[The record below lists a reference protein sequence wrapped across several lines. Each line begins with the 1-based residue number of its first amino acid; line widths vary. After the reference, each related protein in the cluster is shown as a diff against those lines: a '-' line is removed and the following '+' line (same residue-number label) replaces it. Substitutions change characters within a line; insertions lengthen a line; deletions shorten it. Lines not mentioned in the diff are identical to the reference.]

1 MNQDHRYKLIFEE
14 LMNISEDGFIVI
26 DEHGIITD
34 INDKYAEFLRHSK
47 EEIIGNPIEKIIPT
61 TSMYDVMRR
70 RQRGDNPNDIY
81 FHPYIIGDPAKPDH
95 KYAVANRFCI
105 FNDEDQSLIGAMAQ
119 MKFKERS
126 LDIAQEVMQAEH
138 EYYKSEYLNQM
149 TQTSGFDK
157 YLGSDPEITAL
168 RALGIKV
175 AKTDFSVLITG
186 ETGTGKELIAK
197 SIHIESSRSNEPMI
211 CVNCGAIPMEL
222 MESEMF
228 GYEEGAFTS
237 AKKGGKV
244 GKFQLANHGTL
255 FLDEIGDL
263 PLSMQVKLL
272 RVLQEHEIEKI
283 GGTKPIPVDV
293 RIIAATRKN
302 LQEMMEAGTFRA
314 DLYYRLAVVT
324 LETIPLRQHPD
335 DIMLHANLCLH
346 ELNNKF
352 RTNVAFSPSAV
363 KCLLRYEWPGNVRE
377 LNNVIS
383 SAFISSDQVFIGPS
397 DFPPK
402 ISSLTDVRKSIS
414 QDENPTL
421 KTRVREYESR
431 LISEALRLHHGNMTE
446 TAKALGLE
454 RSLLYKKMKNL
465 GLNKYHEKEMCQ
477 N

>member
-1 MNQDHRYKLIFEE
+1 MDQDHRYKLIFEE

-26 DEHGIITD
+26 NEKGIITD
-34 INDKYAEFLRHSK
+34 INDKYAEFLRHPK

-70 RQRGDNPNDIY
+70 RQRGDNPDDIY
-81 FHPYIIGDPAKPDH
+81 FHPYIIGDPANPDH
-95 KYAVANRFCI
+95 KYAVANRFCL
-105 FNDEDQSLIGAMAQ
+105 FNDEDHSLIGAMAQ

-157 YLGSDPEITAL
+157 YLGSDPGITAL

-197 SIHIESSRSNEPMI
+197 SIHIESSRANEPMI

-272 RVLQEHEIEKI
+272 RVLQEHEIEKV
-283 GGTKPIPVDV
+283 GGTKSIPVDV

-324 LETIPLRQHPD
+324 IDTLPLRKHPD
-335 DIMLHANLCLH
+335 DIMLHANLSLH
-346 ELNNKF
+346 KLNTKF
-352 RTNVAFSPSAV
+352 HTNVSFSPSAV

-377 LNNVIS
+377 LENIVS
-383 SAFISSDQVFIGPS
+383 SAFISSDQVFIEPS
-397 DFPPK
+397 DFPLK
-402 ISSLTDVRKSIS
+402 ISSLVDTGKAVPDDASF
-414 QDENPTL
+414 TL
-421 KTRVREYESR
+421 KTMVQNYEAG
-431 LISEALRLHHGNMTE
+431 LISETLRKHHGNMTE
-446 TAKALGLE
+446 TARVLGVE
-454 RSLLYKKMKNL
+454 RSLLYKKIKKL
-465 GLNKYHEKEMCQ
+465 GISSGQSES
-477 N
+477 

>member
-26 DEHGIITD
+26 DQNGIITD
-34 INDKYAEFLRHSK
+34 INDKYAEFLK
-47 EEIIGNPIEKIIPT
+47 YPKDEIIGSPIEKIIPT

-70 RQRGDNPNDIY
+70 RQRGDNPEDIY
-81 FHPYIIGDPAKPDH
+81 FHPYIIGDPANPDH
-95 KYAVANRFCI
+95 NYAVANRFCI
-105 FNDEDQSLIGAMAQ
+105 FNDEDNSLIGAMAQ

-138 EYYKSEYLNQM
+138 AYYKSEYLNQM
-149 TQTSGFDK
+149 SQTSGFDK
-157 YLGSDPEITAL
+157 YLGSAPSITAL
-168 RALGIKV
+168 RALGVKV

-197 SIHIESSRSNEPMI
+197 SIHIESSRANEPMVCI
-211 CVNCGAIPMEL
+211 NCGAIPSEL
-222 MESEMF
+222 MESELF

-237 AKKGGKV
+237 AKKGGKI

-272 RVLQEHEIEKI
+272 RVLQEHEIEKV
-283 GGTKPIPVDV
+283 GGTKTIPVDV

-324 LETIPLRQHPD
+324 IDTIPLRKHPD

-352 RTNVAFSPSAV
+352 HTNVSFSPSAV

-377 LNNVIS
+377 LENIIS
-383 SAFISSDQVFIGPS
+383 SAFISSDQVFIEPS
-397 DFPPK
+397 DFPLK
-402 ISSLTDVRKSIS
+402 ISSLVDSAKSAAV
-414 QDENPTL
+414 DEKMTL
-421 KTRVREYESR
+421 RSMMQNYEAS
-431 LISEALRLHHGNMTE
+431 LISEALRKQHGNMTE
-446 TAKALGLE
+446 TAKSLGVE
-454 RSLLYKKMKNL
+454 RSLLYKKIKKL
-465 GLNKYHEKEMCQ
+465 GLNTNRLK
-477 N
+477 